1 VNVWINSWCQ
11 NMAYIEYMSKPRL
24 TRLAS
29 QPSQPKLG
37 PLGLKHGLGTNLGGI
52 AYRP

>member
-1 VNVWINSWCQ
+1 
-11 NMAYIEYMSKPRL
+11 MAYIEYMSKPRL

-37 PLGLKHGLGTNLGGI
+37 PLGLKHGLGTSLGGTT
-52 AYRP
+52 YRP